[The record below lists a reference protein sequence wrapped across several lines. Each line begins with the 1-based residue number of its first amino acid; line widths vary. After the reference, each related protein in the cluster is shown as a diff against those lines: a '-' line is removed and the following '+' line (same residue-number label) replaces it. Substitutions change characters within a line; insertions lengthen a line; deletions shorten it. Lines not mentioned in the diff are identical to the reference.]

1 MRVRVVVPLVGL
13 VAGLVLAGCGG
24 GSSSSTTGA
33 SGASGTSG
41 AQGAALSKSEFV
53 AKGNAICAK
62 GSQEINAEAKKIFT
76 SNQAPSQATQEKFV
90 TDTVIPSIQQQI
102 DGLDALPAP
111 SGDEDQ
117 VQAIVDAAQSALDK
131 AKQDPS
137 LLTDQAQGG
146 DPFAQANKLAD
157 DYGLTKCGSDS
168 GG

>member
-1 MRVRVVVPLVGL
+1 VRTRFAIA
-13 VAGLVLAGCGG
+13 VAAIAALAIAGCGG
-24 GSSSSTTGA
+24 GSSSST

-41 AQGAALSKSEFV
+41 AQGAALSKSEFL

-62 GSQEINAEAKKIFT
+62 GNQELNAAGNKAF
-76 SNQAPSQATQEKFV
+76 SDGQPSQAELDKFA
-90 TDTVIPSIQQQI
+90 TDTIIPNIQQQI

-137 LLTDQAQGG
+137 VLTDQGG
-146 DPFAQANKLAD
+146 SDPFAQANKLAD
-157 DYGLTKCGSDS
+157 AYGLTKCGSDS

>member
-1 MRVRVVVPLVGL
+1 MRARLVVPLVGL

-24 GSSSSTTGA
+24 GGSSSSTT
-33 SGASGTSG
+33 GASGTSG
-41 AQGAALSKSEFV
+41 AQGAALPKSEFV

-62 GSQEINAEAKKIFT
+62 GNQEINAEAKKIFT
-76 SNQAPSQATQEKFV
+76 SSQAPSQATQEKFV
-90 TDTVIPSIQQQI
+90 TDTVIPAIQQQI
-102 DGLDALPAP
+102 DGIDALPAP

-168 GG
+168 G

>member
-1 MRVRVVVPLVGL
+1 MRARVVVPLVGL

-33 SGASGTSG
+33 SGTSG

-53 AKGNAICAK
+53 AKGNAICAQ
-62 GSQEINAEAKKIFT
+62 GNQEI
-76 SNQAPSQATQEKFV
+76 QAAGQKAFPKGQQPTQADEENFA
-90 TDTVIPSIQQQI
+90 TDTVIPSIQEQI
-102 DGLDALPAP
+102 DGIDALPAP

-137 LLTDQAQGG
+137 LLTGQAQGG

-157 DYGLTKCGSDS
+157 AYGLTKCGSDN
-168 GG
+168 G